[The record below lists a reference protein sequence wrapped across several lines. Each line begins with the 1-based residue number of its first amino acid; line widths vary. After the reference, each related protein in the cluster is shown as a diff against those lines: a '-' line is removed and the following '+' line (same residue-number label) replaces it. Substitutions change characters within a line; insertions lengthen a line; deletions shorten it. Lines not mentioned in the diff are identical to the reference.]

1 MSIDTSLI
9 KTLLN
14 IASDVTAYDA
24 EVSMLLAAAQADMKA
39 RGVPDYLLAGYVAE
53 EFSADGS
60 TTAFTLSVTPSAV
73 IAVYLDGVATKDYAL
88 AGSTVTPAAGA
99 AVNVTVGVVYDT
111 GAYDQRVILAA
122 AAYCKAYFGNDRT
135 DTAEYERILH
145 SLLFRLGL
153 EYGGAY
159 DA

>member
-53 EFSADGS
+53 EFTADGS
-60 TTAFTLSVTPSAV
+60 TTAFTLSATPSAV
-73 IAVYLDGVATKDYAL
+73 IAVYLDGVAATSYTR
-88 AGSTVTPAAGA
+88 AGSTVTFTTAPTAG
-99 AVNVTVGVVYDT
+99 VTVVIVSDT